1 MSVSPGHG
9 AKQAMAEQ
17 RLGENWEHGPA
28 TLSRNLPEQEI
39 QSPEDAY
46 TIVQVCDL
54 GLLAIYQPV

>member
-39 QSPEDAY
+39 RYPEDA
-46 TIVQVCDL
+46 QVCDL